1 MLIEKSKNP
10 VEYLDFERSG
20 WDTRVEVT
28 VIMTGLLEQIAR
40 AKKK

>member
-1 MLIEKSKNP
+1 MLIGKSKGP

-28 VIMTGLLEQIAR
+28 VIMTGLLEQIAGE
-40 AKKK
+40 KNK